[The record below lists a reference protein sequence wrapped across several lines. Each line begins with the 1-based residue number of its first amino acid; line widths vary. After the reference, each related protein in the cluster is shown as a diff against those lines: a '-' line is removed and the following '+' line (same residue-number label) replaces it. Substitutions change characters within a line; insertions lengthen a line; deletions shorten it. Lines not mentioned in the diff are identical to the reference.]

1 MFFFYLLKG
10 DEIMDKD
17 IMDRLKELLGE
28 EPQPLDD
35 NFWLFGLL
43 ILMLIGMPMSKEE
56 PTINIYL
63 GSEE

>member
-1 MFFFYLLKG
+1 M
-10 DEIMDKD
+10 EKD

-28 EPQPLDD
+28 EPQPLND

-43 ILMLIGMPMSKEE
+43 ILMLIGMPMPKDQ
-56 PTINIYL
+56 PIININL

>member
-1 MFFFYLLKG
+1 
-10 DEIMDKD
+10 MDKD